1 MNNKDRNVIESL
13 TSVMMDIK
21 KAIELIDQKIDKLN
35 YAIESLNTTEA
46 VVASKVV
53 LDSPKKPNID
63 YNDWGNVKE
72 EDEPVEEVHKMIK
85 SNKFVDDGSL
95 FQEEEDRTPPVNP
108 SPRKRRGWESNLIE
122 VTCDKCKKTEK
133 VNKIHATG
141 SIYSCR
147 RCSRR

>member
-53 LDSPKKPNID
+53 LDSPKNLTLITMIGETLK
-63 YNDWGNVKE
+63 K
-72 EDEPVEEVHKMIK
+72 KMSQLK
-85 SNKFVDDGSL
+85 KFT
-95 FQEEEDRTPPVNP
+95 R
-108 SPRKRRGWESNLIE
+108 
-122 VTCDKCKKTEK
+122 
-133 VNKIHATG
+133 
-141 SIYSCR
+141 
-147 RCSRR
+147 